1 MTNGIFNV
9 RTPVNEPVLGYAPG
23 SREKAAL
30 KDELKRLKQTV
41 IEIPLLIGGREV
53 KTNNIREIR
62 IPHNHAHILARY
74 HLAGEKELEMAA
86 EAAREAKKAWM
97 ELDWHDRAAIFLKAA
112 ELISGPRRAT
122 INAATMLGQSKNV
135 RS

>member
-62 IPHNHAHILARY
+62 IPHITPTSWPGIIWPARNWKWQRRQPGRRRKPDGAGLA
-74 HLAGEKELEMAA
+74 
-86 EAAREAKKAWM
+86 
-97 ELDWHDRAAIFLKAA
+97 
-112 ELISGPRRAT
+112 
-122 INAATMLGQSKNV
+122 
-135 RS
+135 